1 MAIDKI
7 AAGIFDKKT
16 PMKWIEMG
24 EFHHPFGDYIIYPAN
39 VFLRDCE
46 CRASGSGSE
55 VAGPAAGQLGGSWR

>member
-24 EFHHPFGDYIIYPAN
+24 EFHHPFGDYII
-39 VFLRDCE
+39 
-46 CRASGSGSE
+46 
-55 VAGPAAGQLGGSWR
+55 